1 MPHCSASPFV
11 GNERATANLAANFF
25 TVFRCIARDLDPVG
39 IPGTSLRFYN
49 NKMRQTLLG
58 DMELS

>member
-39 IPGTSLRFYN
+39 ISGTCLRFYN
-49 NKMRQTLLG
+49 KKIATNIA
-58 DMELS
+58 